1 MAVQSIFAL
10 LDVLTS
16 WTSKAK
22 RKSSK
27 SRTEKDNQE
36 DKEAL
41 DTTTSSSSFFSFSS
55 HPILSSSIKEGI
67 SARGRVEDEEEEH
80 PFMDDPCQCII
91 ALLSAVPKELLG
103 RAALRIKAY
112 ARALR
117 FFELHAREIKNK
129 LSVVLISLDGTDGHS
144 PLNSIS
150 DLGPSIGSKASP
162 SVSNPLALMHC
173 SRNDG
178 SNGELPDL
186 DEAQLDR
193 LVEVVSSLED
203 PDAVQGVQKLRYA
216 AEALQSCL
224 VLSCPRYKT
233 LICRLVLFF
242 VDKY

>member
-16 WTSKAK
+16 WTSKGK
-22 RKSSK
+22 SKSSK
-27 SRTEKDNQE
+27 AKTGKERENEE

-41 DTTTSSSSFFSFSS
+41 DTTTSSSSFFSFLS
-55 HPILSSSIKEGI
+55 HPTSSSSIKEGV
-67 SARGRVEDEEEEH
+67 SGRGKEEKEEH
-80 PFMDDPCQCII
+80 PFKDDPCQCII

-117 FFELHAREIKNK
+117 FFELHAREIKSK
-129 LSVVLISLDGTDGHS
+129 SSVMLTSHDGTDSHS
-144 PLNSIS
+144 FINSLS
-150 DLGPSIGSKASP
+150 DQGPSTDSKASP

-186 DEAQLDR
+186 EETQLDR

-203 PDAVQGVQKLRYA
+203 PDAVQGVQKLRCA
-216 AEALQSCL
+216 AEAWSNCFA
-224 VLSCPRYKT
+224 
-233 LICRLVLFF
+233 CRPILLF
-242 VDKY
+242 Y